1 MVGGLQGKPFL
12 QTEATQQDKINFTIF
27 KKANDLVFCL
37 FLNLKIM
44 ILKILNSALILFAVF
59 MGAKHGWNMLAAK
72 PEMLEMFG
80 KWNFS
85 KNAVM
90 INGAVTLLAS
100 ILILFPKTF
109 VWGNFLMA
117 AGILMIICLQLLNK
131 DLKGVAIEIPFL
143 LLNLIIIYLQHP
155 LKSNVL

>member
-1 MVGGLQGKPFL
+1 MVGGLQDKPFL
-12 QTEATQQDKINFTIF
+12 QTVVILQDNQESILYFC
-27 KKANDLVFCL
+27 KANDFVVCL
-37 FLNLKIM
+37 FFNTKETM
-44 ILKILNSALILFAVF
+44 ILKILNSVLILFAVF
-59 MGAKHGWNMLAAK
+59 MGTKHGWNMLTAK

-85 KNAVM
+85 KNAV
-90 INGAVTLLAS
+90 IVNGAITLLAS
-100 ILILFPKTF
+100 VLILFPKTF

-143 LLNLIIIYLQHP
+143 LLNLVIIYLQHP
-155 LKSNVL
+155 LKSG